1 MFVLSN
7 FSNFSEIDNVEF
19 DGKMFIIFVSK
30 YINIILFD
38 FILRFYYYCLKYYV
52 YINK

>member
-1 MFVLSN
+1 MFVL
-7 FSNFSEIDNVEF
+7 SNFSEIDNVEF